1 MIIKLILCFIYY
13 IQASKNR
20 TTFFTILSITLVNIY
35 KLFNLISYKIP
46 INIFIIYFLII
57 SAIMLI
63 FKQIATIPAE
73 NDSV

>member
-1 MIIKLILCFIYY
+1 MIIKLILFVIYY

-20 TTFFTILSITLVNIY
+20 TTSSTILSITLVNIY
-35 KLFNLISYKIP
+35 KLFNLISDKIP
-46 INIFIIYFLII
+46 INIFIIYFLIT